1 MAVDLQAVELVA
13 VVLAVPGGVPQVLT
27 LGAPSGVPTLPS
39 GPLQAEHRS
48 LQYGLRSWVERQ
60 TGHPLGYVEQ
70 LYTFADRE
78 RAGARERVVS
88 VSYLGLTRVEA
99 GEPGWRD
106 WYELFPWEDRRD
118 GRTDALYDDLR
129 AALSAWAD
137 EPAGSGSGF
146 GSGFGPGAAVADE
159 RRSRVEA
166 AFGFAGTPWAPENCL
181 QRYELLWE
189 AALLPESLTVSGGVP
204 RLDTAVAGQRML
216 GDHRRILATG
226 VARLRAKLQYRPV
239 VFELMPETFTLGT
252 LQLTVE
258 ALAGTRVHKQNF
270 RRLVEQ
276 QQLVEPTGASTAV
289 TGGRPA
295 KLYRFRREILAERQA
310 AGTKLPIPRAR

>member
-1 MAVDLQAVELVA
+1 MATDLQAVELVA
-13 VVLAVPGGVPQVLT
+13 VILAVPGGVPQVLT
-27 LGAPSGVPTLPS
+27 VGAPSGVPTLPS
-39 GPLQAEHRS
+39 GPLQADHRS

-118 GRTDALYDDLR
+118 GRTDGLYDDLR
-129 AALSAWAD
+129 AALAAWAD
-137 EPAGSGSGF
+137 ETAGSGS
-146 GSGFGPGAAVADE
+146 GPGAAVADE
-159 RRSRVEA
+159 RRARVEA
-166 AFGFAGTPWAPENCL
+166 AFGFGSAPWAPENCL

-189 AALLPESLTVSGGVP
+189 AALLPESLATPSGVP
-204 RLDTAVAGQRML
+204 RPDPSVTGQRML

-226 VARLRAKLQYRPV
+226 IARLRAKLQYRPV

-276 QQLVEPTGASTAV
+276 QHLVEPTGASTAV

>member
-1 MAVDLQAVELVA
+1 MVADLQAVELVA
-13 VVLAVPGGVPQVLT
+13 VIVAVPGGVPQVLT
-27 LGAPSGVPTLPS
+27 LGAPIGVPALPA
-39 GPLQAEHRS
+39 GPLEADHRS
-48 LQYGLRSWVERQ
+48 LQYGLRTWVERQ

-78 RAGARERVVS
+78 RAPARERVVS

-106 WYELFPWEDRRD
+106 WYQIFPWEDCRD
-118 GRTDALYDDLR
+118 GRSDSLYADLR
-129 AALSAWAD
+129 ARLGAWAQASA
-137 EPAGSGSGF
+137 PV
-146 GSGFGPGAAVADE
+146 AA
-159 RRSRVEA
+159 RRQARIDV
-166 AFGFAGTPWAPENCL
+166 AFGFGDAAWAPENCL

-189 AALLPESLTVSGGVP
+189 AGLVPEAPVGAGPGAGPGEHELP
-204 RLDTAVAGQRML
+204 AAGQRLL

-226 VARLRAKLQYRPV
+226 IARLRAKLQYRPV
-239 VFELMPETFTLGT
+239 VFELMPDTFTLGT

-276 QQLVEPTGASTAV
+276 QHLVEPTGATTAV

-295 KLYRFRREILAERQA
+295 KVYRFRREILAERQA
-310 AGTKLPIPRAR
+310 AGTKLPVPRSR